1 MCGIAGIVELG
12 GGRVDEA
19 LLRRMC
25 DTLAHRGP
33 DARGIDVRGGVGLG
47 MTRLAVIDLETGDQP
62 YASEDGAITAVFN
75 GEIYNFAALRGE
87 LEARGHR
94 FAGRGDGEVIV
105 HLWEERGPRAL
116 EALEGMFALAVHDAR
131 SGYLWLARD
140 RLGVKPLF
148 ADGRAGRLL
157 FGSEIKAILAAGGV
171 ERAVDDVALDEF
183 LAWEYVPA
191 PRTLFAGIEKVEA
204 GGLIEV
210 DLGAR
215 SVERRRWW
223 RLDTRA
229 LGARAGVEPGASRGR
244 EAPGE
249 RDDRIDALIGSSVRE
264 QLVADVPLGAFL
276 SGGVDSSLVAAHMT
290 RPSTFSIGFDDPS
303 YDELPWADMVAKHLG
318 TDHRTRVLRA
328 TSGDLFDTL
337 MHHLDDPIA
346 DVSIF
351 PTYLVSQL
359 AREHVTV
366 ALSGDGGDEL
376 FGGYETYVAQ
386 AVARL
391 WRRCP
396 RPIRAAAS
404 AALGA
409 LPPAT
414 AKKGLRNKARRFVD
428 GFERPAELEHARWR
442 QFLSREL
449 RRDLYAPE
457 WLAALPP
464 DPGGHVRDE
473 FRDAGELPALG
484 RRLYVD
490 MRSYLADNCLVKVD
504 RMSMAH
510 SLEVRVPLLATPVV
524 EAAFALPDREKLRRL
539 TTKPLLKRVA
549 ARYVP
554 RRCVYRPKEG
564 FSIPMKHWLSGEL
577 RPRLEDL
584 LSAERLRREG
594 RFRADTVERLK
605 REHFEGRENHA
616 HLLWALVVYQDWR
629 DRWAA

>member
-12 GGRVDEA
+12 NGAVDAA

-25 DTLAHRGP
+25 DTLMHRGP
-33 DARGIDVRGGVGLG
+33 DARGVDVRDGVGLG

-62 YASEDGAITAVFN
+62 YASEDGAISAVFN
-75 GEIYNFAALRGE
+75 GEIYNFGDLRSG

-94 FAGRGDGEVIV
+94 FAGRSDGEVIV
-105 HLWEERGPRAL
+105 HLWEERGPATL

-131 SGYLWLARD
+131 SGRVWLARD

-148 ADGRAGRLL
+148 AATRDDRLL
-157 FGSEIKAILAAGGV
+157 FGSEIKAILAAGI

-191 PRTLFAGIEKVEA
+191 PRTLFAGIEKIEA
-204 GGLIEV
+204 GGLLEI
-210 DLGAR
+210 DLANR
-215 SVERRRWW
+215 TVERRRWW
-223 RLDTRA
+223 RLDTQT
-229 LGARAGVEPGASRGR
+229 LGALARERPGADGGLD
-244 EAPGE
+244 EHVDE
-249 RDDRIDALIGSSVRE
+249 LIGRSVRD
-264 QLVADVPLGAFL
+264 QLVSDVPLGAFL

-303 YDELPWADMVAKHLG
+303 YDELPWARIVAEHLG

-328 TSGDLFDTL
+328 TSGDLFDPL

-386 AVARL
+386 EVARL

-396 RPIRAAAS
+396 RPIRTAAS

-409 LPPAT
+409 LPPAA
-414 AKKGLRNKARRFVD
+414 AKKGLRNKARRFVE

-457 WLAALPP
+457 WLEALPR
-464 DPGGHVRDE
+464 DPGGHVRE
-473 FRDAGELPALG
+473 AFRDAEGLPALG
-484 RRLYVD
+484 RQLYVD

-524 EAAFALPDREKLRRL
+524 EAAFALPDREKLCRL
-539 TTKPLLKRVA
+539 TTKPLLKRIA

-554 RRCVYRPKEG
+554 RQCVYRPKEG
-564 FSIPMKHWLSGEL
+564 FSIPMKHWLRGEL

-594 RFRADTVERLK
+594 RFRVDTVERLK
-605 REHFEGRENHA
+605 REHFDARENHA
-616 HLLWALVVYQDWR
+616 HLLWALIVYQDWR

>member
-1 MCGIAGIVELG
+1 MCGIAGIVEFG
-12 GGRVDEA
+12 NGPVDA
-19 LLRRMC
+19 ARLRRMC
-25 DTLAHRGP
+25 GTLAHRGP
-33 DARGIDVRGGVGLG
+33 DARGFDVRDGVGLG

-62 YASEDGAITAVFN
+62 YTSEDGAITAVFN
-75 GEIYNFAALRGE
+75 GEIYNFGDLRAG

-105 HLWEERGPRAL
+105 HLWEERGPATL

-131 SGYLWLARD
+131 SRRLWLARD

-148 ADGRAGRLL
+148 AAATPDRLL
-157 FGSEIKAILAAGGV
+157 FGSEIKAILAADGV
-171 ERAVDDVALDEF
+171 ERAVDEMALDEF

-191 PRTLFAGIEKVEA
+191 PRTLFTGIEKVEA
-204 GGLIEV
+204 GGLLEV
-210 DLGAR
+210 DLAGR
-215 SVERRRWW
+215 TVERRRWW

-229 LGARAGVEPGASRGR
+229 LGALAGERAGAD
-244 EAPGE
+244 GE
-249 RDDRIDALIGSSVRE
+249 RDDRIDGLVNRSVRE
-264 QLVADVPLGAFL
+264 QMVADVPLGSFL
-276 SGGVDSSLVAAHMT
+276 SGGVDSSLITAHMPQ
-290 RPSTFSIGFDDPS
+290 PSTFSIGFDDPS
-303 YDELPWADMVAKHLG
+303 YDELPWAEIVADHLG

-328 TSGDLFDTL
+328 SSGDLFDTL

-346 DVSIF
+346 DVSVF

-386 AVARL
+386 EVARL

-409 LPPAT
+409 LPPAA
-414 AKKGLRNKARRFVD
+414 AKKGWRNKARRFVD

-442 QFLSREL
+442 LFLSREL

-464 DPGGHVRDE
+464 DPGEHVREE
-473 FRDAGELPALG
+473 FRDAEGLPALG

-524 EAAFALPDREKLRRL
+524 EAAFALPDREKLRHL
-539 TTKPLLKRVA
+539 ATKPLLKRVA

-554 RRCVYRPKEG
+554 RECVYRPKEG

-594 RFRADTVERLK
+594 RFRVDAVERLK

-616 HLLWALVVYQDWR
+616 HLLWALLVYQDWR

>member
-1 MCGIAGIVELG
+1 MCGIAGIVDLG
-12 GGRVDEA
+12 NGPVDAA

-33 DARGIDVRGGVGLG
+33 DARSFGVRGNVGLG

-62 YASEDGAITAVFN
+62 YASEDGAIRAVFN
-75 GEIYNFAALRGE
+75 GEIYNFGALRSE

-94 FAGRGDGEVIV
+94 FAGRSDGEVVV
-105 HLWEERGPRAL
+105 HLWEERGPEAL
-116 EALEGMFALAVHDAR
+116 DALEGMFALAVHDAR
-131 SGYLWLARD
+131 SGRVWLARD

-148 ADGRAGRLL
+148 AAVQAERLL
-157 FGSEIKAILAAGGV
+157 FGSEIKAILAAGSV
-171 ERAVDDVALDEF
+171 ERAVDEVALDEF

-191 PRTLFAGIEKVEA
+191 PRTLFAGIEKIEA
-204 GGLIEV
+204 GGLLEV
-210 DLGAR
+210 DLASHTVR
-215 SVERRRWW
+215 RRRWW
-223 RLDTRA
+223 RLDTEA
-229 LGARAGVEPGASRGR
+229 LGALARERSEPDTG
-244 EAPGE
+244 
-249 RDDRIDALIGSSVRE
+249 RDDGIDALIGRSVRQ
-264 QLVADVPLGAFL
+264 QLVSDVPLGAFL

-303 YDELPWADMVAKHLG
+303 YDELPWADIVAEHLG

-346 DVSIF
+346 DVSVF

-386 AVARL
+386 EMARL

-409 LPPAT
+409 LPPAA

-442 QFLSREL
+442 QFLSHEL

-457 WLAALPP
+457 WLEALPP
-464 DPGGHVRDE
+464 DAGAHVRDE
-473 FRDAGELPALG
+473 FRDAEGLPALG

-504 RMSMAH
+504 RMSMAN

-524 EAAFALPDREKLRRL
+524 EAAFALPDSEKLRRL
-539 TTKPLLKRVA
+539 TTKPLLKRIA

-554 RRCVYRPKEG
+554 RKCVYRPKEG

-594 RFRADTVERLK
+594 RFRVDTVERLK
-605 REHFEGRENHA
+605 REHFDGRENHA
-616 HLLWALVVYQDWR
+616 HLLWTLVVYQDWR